1 MSLPQDV
8 QTPLHV
14 FILKNHPP
22 VLLLMKNL
30 LIVHMILL
38 TQLQMKSFP
47 DFAACTTAPMLPLKN
62 REASPPK
69 LHRRQPLRLTRQ
81 EQPPQ
86 ITTEQTEILPTQPA
100 QAPHTT
106 TTKAAPLPRIQ
117 PLPARIGTPRNNKLK

>member
-1 MSLPQDV
+1 MPTEECDTHVKVTICNDSAISLPQDV

-47 DFAACTTAPMLPLKN
+47 DFAACTTAPMLPL
-62 REASPPK
+62 
-69 LHRRQPLRLTRQ
+69 
-81 EQPPQ
+81 
-86 ITTEQTEILPTQPA
+86 
-100 QAPHTT
+100 
-106 TTKAAPLPRIQ
+106 
-117 PLPARIGTPRNNKLK
+117 